1 MVLFIN
7 NQLEQGIS
15 INIGRRTAASERRKP
30 MKRHLISEWSVGEH
44 SGQLAIVGHSEGDL
58 QIALEVANQSGQGT
72 ILFLWDESDVLVQ
85 GVTEVLITKHG
96 ELKDE
101 LIIGIAISR
110 MGSIVFG
117 WSPFEDNDCALMFS
131 QGEEKIL
138 IAETHAVEFFRWLRR
153 SLQLI
158 GRIV

>member
-1 MVLFIN
+1 
-7 NQLEQGIS
+7 
-15 INIGRRTAASERRKP
+15 

-72 ILFLWDESDVLVQ
+72 IQFLWGESETLVQ
-85 GVTEVLITKHG
+85 GITEILITKHG

-101 LIIGIAISR
+101 LIVGIALSR
-110 MGSIVFG
+110 CGSIHFG
-117 WSPFEDNDCALMFS
+117 WSPFDDDECALMLS
-131 QGEEKIL
+131 QDEEKIT

-158 GRIV
+158 GRIVS